1 MSTFEFNYYRSV
13 KYVARFDA
21 RDLDEAKALLSEAL
35 TPTELPD
42 VEIGQV
48 KENIDVDVKSLVQI
62 GFDDEEV

>member
-21 RDLDEAKALLSEAL
+21 RDLDEAKALLSEVL
-35 TPTELPD
+35 NPTELPD